1 MAKRLI
7 IISMAAFL
15 SFGSIF
21 VAGCATDA
29 QTGALIGGAGGA
41 AMGAATGGFGGAV
54 LGGALGAGAGYIVGN
69 EMDK

>member
-21 VAGCATDA
+21 VASCATDA
-29 QTGALIGGAGGA
+29 QTGALIGGASA
-41 AMGAATGGFGGAV
+41 PPSV
-54 LGGALGAGAGYIVGN
+54 LGVVLSVVLGFAGRRRFRL
-69 EMDK
+69 

>member
-21 VAGCATDA
+21 VVGCATDA
-29 QTGALIGGAGGA
+29 QTGALIGGAGA
-41 AMGAATGGFGGAV
+41 PPSV
-54 LGGALGAGAGYIVGN
+54 LGVVLSVVLGFAGRRRFRL
-69 EMDK
+69 